1 MHLLILPLIAFNLRI
16 KNKNTRTRYMM
27 DIANYG
33 LTNSI
38 IHSNNLIGELH
49 ESQTKER
56 EPISQNQ

>member
-1 MHLLILPLIAFNLRI
+1 
-16 KNKNTRTRYMM
+16 MM

-56 EPISQNQ
+56 EPIFQNQ